1 MVDIELIRKD
11 PQGTAR
17 MLARRGLKTS
27 LLDEFMRID
36 EQWRKTVSELQELRH
51 TQKDLGAR
59 KDIDAAKR
67 TKEQI
72 QEMQKALEE
81 LEHARHALL
90 LEFPNFPFADVPEGK
105 DASDNKISK
114 TVGKIPSF
122 PFTPKDH
129 LDLGEALGIID
140 VKQAARVAGARFS
153 YLKGAG
159 ALMEF
164 ALIQYAANMLTA
176 EGFEAVIPPVMIR
189 SDVYEGMGRL
199 SESQKEERYY
209 LSKDDLYLAGSAEH
223 TLGPL
228 YMDTVFT
235 EGELPKRMVGF
246 STCFRREAGSYGKDM
261 RGILRVHQFDKV
273 EMFSFSLPEKSEEEH
288 RYLLSL
294 QEKLFGGL
302 DVPYRVVEICTGDL
316 GSTDARQ
323 FDIEAWIPSQRLW
336 REVASCSNTTTY
348 QTRGINT
355 KVRRTGGLT
364 EHVHALNATALAI
377 GRTIIAILENN
388 QQKDGSVIVPRKLRK
403 YTGFKKI
410 G

>member
-1 MVDIELIRKD
+1 
-11 PQGTAR
+11 
-17 MLARRGLKTS
+17 
-27 LLDEFMRID
+27 
-36 EQWRKTVSELQELRH
+36 
-51 TQKDLGAR
+51 
-59 KDIDAAKR
+59 
-67 TKEQI
+67 
-72 QEMQKALEE
+72 
-81 LEHARHALL
+81 
-90 LEFPNFPFADVPEGK
+90 
-105 DASDNKISK
+105 
-114 TVGKIPSF
+114 
-122 PFTPKDH
+122 
-129 LDLGEALGIID
+129 
-140 VKQAARVAGARFS
+140 
-153 YLKGAG
+153 
-159 ALMEF
+159 
-164 ALIQYAANMLTA
+164 
-176 EGFEAVIPPVMIR
+176 
-189 SDVYEGMGRL
+189 
-199 SESQKEERYY
+199 
-209 LSKDDLYLAGSAEH
+209 
-223 TLGPL
+223 
-228 YMDTVFT
+228 MDTVFT

-294 QEKLFGGL
+294 QEKIFGGL